1 MKNITSEELKS
12 RLDAGEKINLLD
24 VREDDERAEFNI
36 GGIHQKVGQIQMFDF
51 GDELE
56 NLKEEEIVVYC
67 RSGRR
72 SVTAATI
79 MEMAGFQQV
88 TNLDGGMLDW
98 QEKFGGGNAAK

>member
-12 RLDAGEKINLLD
+12 RLDAGENLTLLD

-36 GGIHQKVGQIQMFDF
+36 GGIHQKVDQIQMFDF

-67 RSGRR
+67 RSGKR
-72 SVTAATI
+72 SVTAGTI
-79 MEMAGFQQV
+79 MEMAGFQNV
-88 TNLDGGMLDW
+88 TNLEGGMLAW
-98 QEKFGGGNAAK
+98 QEKFGPGSAKT